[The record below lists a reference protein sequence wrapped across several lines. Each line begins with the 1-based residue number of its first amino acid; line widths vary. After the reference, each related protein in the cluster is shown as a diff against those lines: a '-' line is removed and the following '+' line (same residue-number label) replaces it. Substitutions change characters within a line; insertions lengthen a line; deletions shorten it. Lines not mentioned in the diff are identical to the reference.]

1 MKLNGPMP
9 VGGGGGGGGGGD
21 GVGVGVGVTPVSF
34 GTKSRWQQTLAV
46 SEFGTELR
54 TSKHV
59 YIDKASMA
67 ES

>member
-9 VGGGGGGGGGGD
+9 VGGGGGG
-21 GVGVGVGVTPVSF
+21 GVGVGVTPVSF
-34 GTKSRWQQTLAV
+34 GTKSRWQQTLSV
-46 SEFGTELR
+46 SGFGTELR